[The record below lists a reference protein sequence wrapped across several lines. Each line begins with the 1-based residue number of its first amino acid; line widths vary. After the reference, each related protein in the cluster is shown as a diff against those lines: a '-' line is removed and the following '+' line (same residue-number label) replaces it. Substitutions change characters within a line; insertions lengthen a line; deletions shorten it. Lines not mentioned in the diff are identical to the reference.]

1 MTVICEECGKVYHID
16 PDKLERYKGKSVR
29 VRCGECGH
37 VTQLSKLLE
46 TTESPAEAYGETS
59 LSETA
64 YASPEESQP
73 SSMETEIP
81 SQPEPQPGP
90 EEPSAA
96 VSSAASP
103 APEKSAG
110 QGPRG
115 WIGLRGKMF
124 FLFLIIPVALIAAS
138 GYFSQMQ
145 LNELATDI
153 TDESTELVAES
164 GKEKLQQK
172 AEDVALQAEIY
183 LKAHPYLQREDFSY
197 DPEFN
202 QIAVQEVGDTGYT
215 CLIQEP
221 EPEED
226 QGWTIWTHPNPNLVG
241 IDDIN
246 TLRKALGPYFEEFFA
261 ILKNSKGREVST
273 GNYMWKDPDGKLRE
287 KYMAISPIEIEGK
300 PFSML
305 ATAYMDEFTQ
315 KTEGLKEDVE
325 QMTIRTRNINLGIL
339 AGVIL
344 VIGLCIIIYGY
355 RLSRNIRYLTEAADR
370 ISVGDL
376 EAEVEVRSRDE
387 IGNLAEAISRMQDS
401 LRFSIER
408 LRRRR

>member
-1 MTVICEECGKVYHID
+1 MTLICEECGKVYHID

-29 VRCGECGH
+29 ARCGECGH

-46 TTESPAEAYGETS
+46 TTESPAEAYEETS
-59 LSETA
+59 FAETA

-73 SSMETEIP
+73 SPMETEIP
-81 SQPEPQPGP
+81 SQPEP
-90 EEPSAA
+90 EEPA
-96 VSSAASP
+96 AASPAAAP

-110 QGPRG
+110 QASKG

-164 GKEKLQQK
+164 GQEQLQQK

-202 QIAVQEVGDTGYT
+202 QIAVQEVGETGYT
-215 CLIQEP
+215 TLIEEP
-221 EPEED
+221 TEEVD
-226 QGWTIWTHPNPNLVG
+226 WWTIWAHPNPNLVG
-241 IDDIN
+241 LSDKA
-246 TLRKALGPYFEEFFA
+246 TLRRALGPNFEGLA
-261 ILKNSKGREVST
+261 KILEESQGGEVAT
-273 GNYMWKDPDGKLRE
+273 GNYMWKDPDGKLRD
-287 KYMAISPIEIEGK
+287 KYMAISPIEIEDK
-300 PFSML
+300 SFAML
-305 ATAYMDEFTQ
+305 ATAYMDEYTQ
-315 KTEGLKEDVE
+315 KTESLKEDVE
-325 QMTIRTRNINLGIL
+325 QMTLRTRNINIGIL
-339 AGVIL
+339 AGAIVI
-344 VIGLCIIIYGY
+344 IGLCIIVYGY
-355 RLSRNIRYLTEAADR
+355 RLSRKIRYLTEAADR